1 MQNEIIG
8 IVGRKGSG
16 KTTALRRIMQP
27 LPRIMLWD
35 PLGEHRWCPNPIKT
49 IERLQEFFL
58 WARGLDS
65 FAARFIAQSDLP
77 GAFDAFADLVFRKGH
92 LVVGTEEVPMI
103 SQPNWLPDG
112 FDRLVRL
119 GRHRAV
125 SIVWTAQRMSEVAR
139 RLLASGEV
147 AVLAVRRPLSGP
159 DRARGGRGGRGR
171 TGANVPDAG
180 HAGFPSGGDP
190 APRSWRRTSAPGTA

>member
-139 RLLASGEV
+139 RL
-147 AVLAVRRPLSGP
+147 
-159 DRARGGRGGRGR
+159 
-171 TGANVPDAG
+171 
-180 HAGFPSGGDP
+180 
-190 APRSWRRTSAPGTA
+190 TSATDRFLLFRHTEPRDIDAIRERCGIEVGDRVSGLGQHEMLAWDAMSQQIVMEGSQTT